1 MRNKCSSLQLSR
13 HGPSF
18 FGTWFASIG
27 DVFSY
32 QWHGITATYGSYIS
46 FFEGDILTS
55 DDPKFPSGV
64 SQQIMKNGL
73 RLDVAFAKSVIE
85 AHEIY
90 TQFFQ
95 PAAISSYWTIGAEI
109 GPLHL

>member
-1 MRNKCSSLQLSR
+1 MVQVFLALGSPPL
-13 HGPSF
+13 
-18 FGTWFASIG
+18 G

-73 RLDVAFAKSVIE
+73 RLDFAFAKSVIE

-109 GPLHL
+109 GPLHLGY